1 MSLLVQ
7 SLQKTVRECV
17 ELEQVN
23 VTFRLKI
30 KSWDQFQNK
39 HGVELNE
46 VFLLLSKS
54 MLGGG
59 GQDYKHIA
67 GVSPKLVQKFN

>member
-7 SLQKTVRECV
+7 SLQKTVRKCV

-46 VFLLLSKS
+46 VFLLLSK
-54 MLGGG
+54 
-59 GQDYKHIA
+59 
-67 GVSPKLVQKFN
+67 